1 MFWQQRF
8 NKFIEKLRAHDIPL
22 RLRLWTGSA
31 FDLGSSPRVTLSI
44 LSAGGLKHFFM
55 PTLDNLGHAYV
66 EGEIDIEGRL
76 SDVIEVAERLSV
88 HGAEPSSIRSSVRR
102 VLHTKQMDAEAI
114 SYHYDVSNEFYS
126 LWLDRNMVYSCA
138 YFGDGTE
145 SLDIAQERK
154 LDHILNKLRL
164 RPGDTLLDIGCGW
177 GALIIRAAEK
187 YGVKALGITL
197 SQNQYELAKER
208 IAQAGLADRC
218 EVRLEDYRDVA
229 GKYDRISS
237 VGMFE
242 HVGLQHLREY
252 FTRIG
257 ALLNDDGI
265 VMNHGITTTNPT
277 TGELP
282 FGGGDFIERYVFP
295 HGELPHI
302 GFLLEEMSAAGLE
315 PTDVESLRRHY
326 ALTLEHWSERFEAAG
341 PRLKEIAGEKKWRIW
356 RTYLAGCAHGFAHN
370 WISVHQVLAVKA
382 RADRNVPLPLTR
394 DYMYSKK
401 PGLAVSDRR

>member
-8 NKFIEKLRAHDIPL
+8 NKFVDRMRTHDIPL
-22 RLRLWTGSA
+22 RLRLWTGAA
-31 FDLGSSPRVTLSI
+31 FDLGEAPRVTMSI

-66 EGEIDIEGRL
+66 EGEIDIEGSL
-76 SDVIEVAERLSV
+76 FDVMAVAERLAA
-88 HGAEPSSIRSSVRR
+88 HGAEGSIRSAVRR
-102 VLHTKQMDAEAI
+102 VLHTKEMDAEAI
-114 SYHYDVSNEFYS
+114 TYHYDVSNEFYS

-145 SLDIAQERK
+145 SLEVAQERK
-154 LDHILNKLRL
+154 IDHILTKLRL

-197 SQNQYELAKER
+197 SQNQYDLAQER
-208 IAQAGLADRC
+208 IARAGLADCC
-218 EVRLEDYRDVA
+218 EVRIEDYRDVA
-229 GKYDRISS
+229 GKFDRISS

-242 HVGLQHLREY
+242 HVGINHLRDY
-252 FTRIG
+252 FRRIRD
-257 ALLNDDGI
+257 LLNDDGI
-265 VMNHGITTTNPT
+265 AMNHGITTTDADS
-277 TGELP
+277 GDLP

-315 PTDVESLRRHY
+315 PVDVESLRRHY
-326 ALTLEHWSERFEAAG
+326 ALTLEHWAARFEAAS
-341 PRLKEIAGEKKWRIW
+341 PQLKAIAGEKTWRIW

-370 WISVHQVLAVKA
+370 WISVHQVLTVKA
-382 RADRNVPLPLTR
+382 QAGRNIPLPLTR
-394 DYMYSKK
+394 DYMYSK
-401 PGLAVSDRR
+401 L